1 MPSVVVK
8 NISKCFGTVKALDN
22 VSFTV
27 ADKSFL
33 TLLGPSGCGKTTM
46 LRLIA
51 GFERPDEGEI
61 HIGSGMVSS
70 GEQNLNMPASERN
83 LGMVF
88 QSYALWPH
96 MTVFENIAYP
106 LRLRKMRGADIQQK
120 VKRVLNLI
128 QLEEIEKRYPSELS
142 GGQQQRV
149 ALARSLV
156 YEPAVL
162 LLDEPLSNLDAKLRK
177 EMRLELRELQQ
188 RTQITAVYVTHDQA
202 EALVISDQICI
213 MNAGR
218 IQQIGTPS
226 DIYKNS
232 NNLFVADFIGGSNFV
247 NGRIINRTL
256 SHEKYLPV
264 RLFNGQTV
272 YCFAKKLPDTDDVAV
287 CIRPEFIDVKD
298 KKPQDTDEY
307 QNVFAV
313 KVLQKAYLGSE
324 EEFKVDLNGQII
336 HVACKPKEM
345 IRPGD
350 QVWII
355 FDSDDCIP
363 LTK

>member
-8 NISKCFGTVKALDN
+8 NILKYFGTIKALDN

-27 ADKSFL
+27 EDKSFL

-51 GFERPDEGEI
+51 GFESPDKGEI
-61 HIGSGMVSS
+61 HIGSHMVSS
-70 GEQNLNMPASERN
+70 GEQDLNIPASERN

-96 MTVFENIAYP
+96 MTVADNIAYP
-106 LRLRKMRGADIQQK
+106 LRLRKRKSADIKQK
-120 VKRVLNLI
+120 VKKVLNLI
-128 QLEEIEKRYPSELS
+128 QLDEIAKRYPSELS

-156 YEPAVL
+156 YEPEVL

-188 RTQITAVYVTHDQA
+188 RTQITAIYVTHDQA
-202 EALVISDQICI
+202 EALVISDQICV

-218 IQQIGTPS
+218 IQQVGTPS
-226 DIYKNS
+226 EVYKNS

-256 SHEKYLPV
+256 SHEKYIPV
-264 RLFNGQTV
+264 QLFNGQTV
-272 YCFAKKLPDTDDVAV
+272 YCFAKKPPDTDEVAV
-287 CIRPEFIDVKD
+287 CIRPEFIDLTD
-298 KKPQDTDEY
+298 KNPQDTDEY
-307 QNVFAV
+307 KNVLEV
-313 KVLQKAYLGSE
+313 TVLKKAYLGSE
-324 EEFKVDLNGQII
+324 EEFKVDLNGEII

-350 QVWII
+350 RAWII
-355 FDSDDCIP
+355 FESDDCIP
-363 LTK
+363 LTR